1 VQRVIRRQ
9 QAVQEGQNA
18 QGPTLHVRLP
28 PLQDVPGDE
37 VVHTFRAQSTYCLQT
52 VQWACGIPIGWG
64 KCYKSESSPQVL
76 AILDRIWEHHPDSR
90 PSFIAYDDACDMLR
104 HIITQNPNSPWLA
117 TTKFVVNAW
126 HYIGHRATD
135 ILCHLWC
142 NPAPT
147 NGAQPDLV
155 LVKEDAHGVKHTT
168 RAFNTETTEQLNSW
182 LNGFEAQ
189 LRQMSNVNY
198 DFFVHVL
205 LMLYKEMVEERIAK
219 KDRELSDEF
228 WEDLEA

>member
-1 VQRVIRRQ
+1 
-9 QAVQEGQNA
+9 
-18 QGPTLHVRLP
+18 
-28 PLQDVPGDE
+28 
-37 VVHTFRAQSTYCLQT
+37 
-52 VQWACGIPIGWG
+52 
-64 KCYKSESSPQVL
+64 
-76 AILDRIWEHHPDSR
+76 
-90 PSFIAYDDACDMLR
+90 MLR
-104 HIITQNPNSPWLA
+104 HIVTQNPNSPWLA
-117 TTKFVVNAW
+117 TTKFVVDAW

-135 ILCHLWC
+135 ILCCLWC

-168 RAFNTETTEQLNSW
+168 RAFNMETAKQLNSW